1 MAFFDEG
8 IRRMAAYAI
17 LAGAYLPHAATDAAG
32 DVGAVHHDMFLDAP
46 AISWTGL
53 LFFCGA
59 QVSRPTSNRNLRSE
73 SECSRHS
80 PCLRACRSSG
90 LHNRISALGPRENGG
105 QSCPIVRGRQG

>member
-8 IRRMAAYAI
+8 IGPMAAHAG
-17 LAGAYLPHAATDAAG
+17 LAGAYLPHAATDASG
-32 DVGAVHHDMFLDAP
+32 DVGAVHHDMSLDAP

-73 SECSRHS
+73 SECSLHS
-80 PCLRACRSSG
+80 PCFRACRSSG
-90 LHNRISALGPRENGG
+90 LHDRISALVARENAVHG
-105 QSCPIVRGRQG
+105 CPLLCG

>member
-1 MAFFDEG
+1 MGFLDEG
-8 IRRMAAYAI
+8 IRRMAAYVI

-32 DVGAVHHDMFLDAP
+32 DVGAVHHDVFLDAP

-73 SECSRHS
+73 SEYSLHS

-90 LHNRISALGPRENGG
+90 LHNRISALVARENAVHG
-105 QSCPIVRGRQG
+105 CPLLCG

>member
-1 MAFFDEG
+1 MAFFEEG
-8 IRRMAAYAI
+8 IRGRAAYATF
-17 LAGAYLPHAATDAAG
+17 AGASLPHAATDAAG

-80 PCLRACRSSG
+80 PSLRPSRSSG
-90 LHNRISALGPRENGG
+90 LHNTISPLVAPENPVHG
-105 QSCPIVRGRQG
+105 CPLLCG